1 MVDAT
6 KTNRAWLLKQ
16 NEHALLLQI
25 QKGIEKKWCIVMAL
39 DPKTGHTCPTKKGPG
54 YPFEVDCSTCIA
66 NWLNEEHK

>member
-6 KTNRAWLLKQ
+6 KTNRAWLLNQ

-25 QKGIEKKWCIVMAL
+25 QKGIERKLCILETL
-39 DPKTGHTCPTKKGPG
+39 DPKTGHTCPTKKGTG